1 MNESVS
7 LKFRPYSPFVANNG
21 TLERV
26 LDDRQGVILK
36 NMETVFL
43 NGHFLPREQAM
54 ISPDDRGFLFGD
66 SVYEVTRWYGG
77 FFFDL
82 PGHAD
87 RFRRS
92 LLETRINWNDESR
105 IEEIS
110 LELIERNGLGTEC
123 AIVYLQATRG
133 VAPRNHA
140 FPDPPVE
147 PTVYGFARRQ
157 SINTLAA
164 ERGVG
169 IWLTPDPRWTRCDI
183 KTTALIAN
191 ILPYQEAHDGG
202 YKEVCFVRNGM
213 VTEGAHSNIFFVRDG
228 ALHTH
233 PSNNDI
239 LSGITRKN
247 IITLAKDNGIAV
259 IEEAVAADMIPYMNE
274 GFISNTTGEIVPVIR
289 VTEQVIGDG
298 TPGPVTRRL
307 QNLLREYIQSLDP
320 RR

>member
-1 MNESVS
+1 
-7 LKFRPYSPFVANNG
+7 
-21 TLERV
+21 
-26 LDDRQGVILK
+26 
-36 NMETVFL
+36 METVFL
-43 NGHFLPREQAM
+43 NGRFLPEDQAM
-54 ISPDDRGFLFGD
+54 ISPNDRGFLFGD

-77 FFFDL
+77 YFFDL
-82 PGHAD
+82 PGHAE

-92 LLETRINWNDESR
+92 LNETRISWKEESR

-157 SINTLAA
+157 SINTLAC

-169 IWLTPDPRWTRCDI
+169 IWLTPDPRWNRCDI

-191 ILPYQEAHDGG
+191 ILPFQEAHHRG
-202 YKEVCFVRNGM
+202 YMEVCFVRNGL
-213 VTEGAHSNIFFVRDG
+213 VTEGAHSNIFFVREE

-233 PSNNDI
+233 PSSNEI

-247 IITLAKDNGIAV
+247 IITLAKKNGLTV

-274 GFISNTTGEIVPVIR
+274 AFITNTTGEVMPVIR
-289 VTEQVIGDG
+289 VSDQVIGDG
-298 TPGPVTRRL
+298 TAGPVTRRL
-307 QNLLREYIQSLDP
+307 QNLLREHIQSLDP